1 MFTDTRLNLLARRFL
16 HNGLQLCRSEKP
28 LFSRFRSQA
37 CALPSDHARRH
48 AQRHTPTPSTEAASL
63 RSRNQN
69 CPHRSQWPTFSCSRR
84 RACRTTALSGSPSSP
99 PEFVPREPQEGHHP
113 QLPRP
118 QWFWSAVAKRIF
130 QFRGEAQVSLAKEPN
145 VLKPVA
151 STVILL

>member
-69 CPHRSQWPTFSCSRR
+69 CPAPIPMAHVFMQPPKSLPHNCLVRVTLFTPRVRAPGTTRRS
-84 RACRTTALSGSPSSP
+84 SSSAASAAM
-99 PEFVPREPQEGHHP
+99 V
-113 QLPRP
+113 
-118 QWFWSAVAKRIF
+118 WSAVAKRIF